1 MVRFLQEAEVP
12 PLMVGMLL
20 IPEAL
25 VMVTS
30 VVLAGTERPHQL
42 LAVPQSLLVPPSHPP
57 DERTVILTAAV
68 VLVHDPEEV
77 TFNLYQVVCVRAG
90 VT

>member
-12 PLMVGMLL
+12 ALMVGILL
-20 IPEAL
+20 IPAAL

-42 LAVPQSLLVPPSHPP
+42 LAVPQSLLVAPIHPP
-57 DERTVILTAAV
+57 DERTVIITAAV
-68 VLVHDPEEV
+68 VLLHPPEEV
-77 TFNLYQVVCVRAG
+77 TFNLYQVV
-90 VT
+90 